1 MLLEIFFLGL
11 GGLLQ
16 GPFAFFATYLGVSV
30 LRSTIAPLYN
40 SWLTRSAPAEVRA
53 TVISMSGQMDALGQV
68 ASGPV
73 IGVVG
78 LLRSVR
84 AALVL
89 AGVLLSPAVVLYT
102 RALRQESLV
111 PAVES
116 ATMKG
121 EPTIDLKIL
130 L

>member
-1 MLLEIFFLGL
+1 
-11 GGLLQ
+11 
-16 GPFAFFATYLGVSV
+16 
-30 LRSTIAPLYN
+30 
-40 SWLTRSAPAEVRA
+40 
-53 TVISMSGQMDALGQV
+53 MDALGQV

-102 RALRQESLV
+102 RALPQESLV
-111 PAVES
+111 PAIEP
-116 ATMKG
+116 ATKKG
-121 EPTIDLKIL
+121 EVAST
-130 L
+130 